1 MRISDLKTHVKLYLS
16 FGVIIVLVLAIS
28 LVSYLSNRRYVTLSK
43 IQQMAW
49 YSNAYMLKGR
59 TGILTFYYA
68 TKPEAAPQAMTAGTS
83 RLEPAGGTIRRVT
96 R

>member
-49 YSNAYMLKGR
+49 
-59 TGILTFYYA
+59 
-68 TKPEAAPQAMTAGTS
+68 
-83 RLEPAGGTIRRVT
+83 
-96 R
+96 